1 MAGARAGLF
10 YALALFAIGFA
21 LALVRIPILAP
32 RIGETAAVLVEL
44 PVMLLAAWR
53 ISGALVQ
60 REGLPHNGRVL
71 MGAVYFPLLL
81 LFELLLG
88 LALGGTAPALV
99 AGWFAMPGLLGLAAQ
114 ALAALF
120 PRFHLAR

>member
-1 MAGARAGLF
+1 MAGVRAGLL

-32 RIGETAAVLVEL
+32 RIGETAAVLIEL
-44 PVMLLAAWR
+44 PIMLYAAWR
-53 ISGALVQ
+53 VSRALVR
-60 REGLPHNGRVL
+60 REALPHNGRVL
-71 MGAVYFPLLL
+71 MGTIYFPTLL

-88 LALGGTAPALV
+88 VALGGTASTIL
-99 AGWFAMPGLLGLAAQ
+99 AGWFAMPGALGLAAQ

>member
-1 MAGARAGLF
+1 MPAVRAGIL

-21 LALVRIPILAP
+21 LALIRIPILAP
-32 RIGETAAVLVEL
+32 RIGETAGVLVEL
-44 PVMLLAAWR
+44 PIMLLAAWR
-53 ISGALVQ
+53 ISRALVQ
-60 REGLPHNGRVL
+60 REALPHNGRLL

-81 LFELLLG
+81 LLELLLG
-88 LALGGTAPALV
+88 LALGGTATAIL

-114 ALAALF
+114 VLTALF

>member
-1 MAGARAGLF
+1 MAGARAGLL

-21 LALVRIPILAP
+21 LALVRIPLLAP

-44 PVMLLAAWR
+44 PIMLIAAWHLSR
-53 ISGALVQ
+53 ALVQ
-60 REGLPHNGRVL
+60 RMSLPHNGRLL

-88 LALGGTAPALV
+88 LVLGGTATTIIT
-99 AGWFAMPGLLGLAAQ
+99 GWFHMPGLLGLAAQ

>member
-1 MAGARAGLF
+1 MAALRAGLL

-21 LALVRIPILAP
+21 LALIRIPILVP

-44 PVMLLAAWR
+44 PVILLAAWR
-53 ISGALVQ
+53 ISGAIVR
-60 REGLPHNGRVL
+60 REALPHNGRLL

-88 LALGGTAPALV
+88 LALGGSASAII
-99 AGWFAMPGLLGLAAQ
+99 AGWFGMPGLLGLVAQ
-114 ALAALF
+114 AVAALF

>member
-1 MAGARAGLF
+1 MAGARAGLL
-10 YALALFAIGFA
+10 YAIALFAIGFA
-21 LALVRIPILAP
+21 LALIRIPILAP

-44 PVMLLAAWR
+44 PIMLIAAWH
-53 ISGALVQ
+53 ISRAIVLSMC
-60 REGLPHNGRVL
+60 LPHNDRL
-71 MGAVYFPLLL
+71 RMGATCFPLLL

-88 LALGGTAPALV
+88 LALGGTAAAII